1 MRSRILDSVEALSN
15 LVALNS
21 HLRELQTEDK
31 TEELK
36 VLYDAV
42 LKERRELQTIVEN
55 LIDKSEGHYHCAFKH
70 AIWYYMY
77 ANELEDADPAFK
89 GFSERAVVLLNFVL
103 SKMTGQE
110 ITLCSRCL
118 ADKILKDNKEQDGV

>member
-1 MRSRILDSVEALSN
+1 
-15 LVALNS
+15 
-21 HLRELQTEDK
+21 
-31 TEELK
+31 
-36 VLYDAV
+36 
-42 LKERRELQTIVEN
+42 
-55 LIDKSEGHYHCAFKH
+55 
-70 AIWYYMY
+70 MY

-118 ADKILKDNKEQDGV
+118 ADRILNKNPDNKFLEHNNQQDGV